1 MIKAIKVIVD
11 IEQDKLGINVRGE
24 FHVTDML
31 FSDRE
36 GEIDSAQ
43 MIKDVKQCI
52 KSLKG
57 FNMLTIRMTEG
68 EQYMP
73 YPHEVHSVRFVNHF
87 GEIKM
92 SYVNGTQYSIWEVVT
107 DKAIYDNIKTFVNN
121 ANFMHKLTL
130 NADNR
135 FNLNKA

>member
-1 MIKAIKVIVD
+1 MVKAIKLIVD

-31 FSDRE
+31 FSDMD
-36 GEIDSAQ
+36 GTIDSAQ

-57 FNMLTIRMTEG
+57 FNMLTIRMTED
-68 EQYMP
+68 ERYVP

-92 SYVNGTQYSIWEVVT
+92 SYVNGSQYSIWEVVT
-107 DKAIYDNIKTFVNN
+107 DKSIYQNIRIFVDN
-121 ANFMHKLTL
+121 ANYMHKLSRQVQQ
-130 NADNR
+130 A
-135 FNLNKA
+135 

>member
-1 MIKAIKVIVD
+1 MNKAIKVIVD

-31 FSDRE
+31 FSDWE
-36 GEIDSAQ
+36 GEIDSVQ

-68 EQYMP
+68 EKYMP
-73 YPHEVHSVRFVNHF
+73 YPHEVHSVRFVNHY

-92 SYVNGTQYSIWEVVT
+92 SYVNGTRYSIWEVVNEKT
-107 DKAIYDNIKTFVNN
+107 IYENIKTFVNN
-121 ANFMHKLTL
+121 ANLMHKASLQSQQ
-130 NADNR
+130 A
-135 FNLNKA
+135 

>member
-1 MIKAIKVIVD
+1 MVKAIKVIVD

-24 FHVTDML
+24 FHVTDMV
-31 FSDRE
+31 FSDMD
-36 GEIDSAQ
+36 GIIDSAQ

-57 FNMLTIRMTEG
+57 FNMLTIRMTED
-68 EQYMP
+68 ERYVP

-92 SYVNGTQYSIWEVVT
+92 SYVNGSQYSIWEVVT
-107 DKAIYDNIKTFVNN
+107 DKSIYQNIRIFVDN
-121 ANFMHKLTL
+121 ANYMHKLSRQVQQ
-130 NADNR
+130 A
-135 FNLNKA
+135 

>member
-11 IEQDKLGINVRGE
+11 IEQDKLGINVIGE

-73 YPHEVHSVRFVNHF
+73 YPHEVH
-87 GEIKM
+87 
-92 SYVNGTQYSIWEVVT
+92 
-107 DKAIYDNIKTFVNN
+107 
-121 ANFMHKLTL
+121 
-130 NADNR
+130 
-135 FNLNKA
+135 

>member
-1 MIKAIKVIVD
+1 MVKAIKVIVD

-24 FHVTDML
+24 FHVTDMV
-31 FSDRE
+31 FSDMD
-36 GEIDSAQ
+36 GTIDSAQ

-68 EQYMP
+68 ERYVP

-92 SYVNGTQYSIWEVVT
+92 SYVNGSQYSIWEVVT
-107 DKAIYDNIKTFVNN
+107 DKSIYQNIRIFVDN
-121 ANFMHKLTL
+121 ANYMHKLSRQVQQ
-130 NADNR
+130 A
-135 FNLNKA
+135 

>member
-1 MIKAIKVIVD
+1 MVKAIKVIVD

-24 FHVTDML
+24 FHVTDMV
-31 FSDRE
+31 FSDMD
-36 GEIDSAQ
+36 GTIDSAQ

-57 FNMLTIRMTEG
+57 FNMLTIRMTED
-68 EQYMP
+68 EKYVP

-92 SYVNGTQYSIWEVVT
+92 SYVNGSQYSIWEVVT
-107 DKAIYDNIKTFVNN
+107 DKSIYQNIRIFVDN
-121 ANFMHKLTL
+121 ANYMHKLSRQVQQ
-130 NADNR
+130 A
-135 FNLNKA
+135 

>member
-1 MIKAIKVIVD
+1 MEKVIKVIVD

-31 FSDRE
+31 FSDMD
-36 GEIDSAQ
+36 GTIDSVQ

-57 FNMLTIRMTEG
+57 FNMLTIRMTED
-68 EQYMP
+68 ERYVP

-92 SYVNGTQYSIWEVVT
+92 SYCNGSKYSIWEVVT
-107 DKAIYDNIKTFVNN
+107 DKAIYDNIKTFVSN
-121 ANFMHKLTL
+121 ANYMHEITRQTQQ
-130 NADNR
+130 A
-135 FNLNKA
+135 